1 MPETFQGLRC
11 PICRQTIL
19 VPPGEGGS
27 PALCPICQAPLVGD
41 EATTGSGTDSS
52 AEMTS
57 VSPALRPEI
66 SVAGFPSAPVPSPTA
81 APTFAPT
88 GTPIGGQSGP
98 APMMPTVAPAPV
110 RRPASAVATASPEA
124 LLGRT
129 LGGYKLK
136 AVLGRGGKGVVYEA
150 EDLALARP
158 AAVKVLAPQPGATE
172 AADRRRFLLEAR
184 SAARLDHPNIVS
196 VYGLGEEFGLIWIA
210 MALVR
215 GESAD
220 ARLKRQGP
228 FEPAEAT
235 RIAKMIARGLS
246 AAHLAGVIHRDVKP
260 ANVLIGEN
268 GEIKLADFGMAKIAD
283 SSGLTEDGKV
293 VGTCHYMSPEQCCD
307 EDLDFRTDI
316 YSLGATYYHLLTG
329 RPPYTGNSAVV
340 IARQHCE
347 APRPDPRALN
357 PELPAECAEVIIR
370 AMARRAADRYATA
383 AETAGALKRAEDALT
398 AGSVRGSDLFDP
410 EPARRTSE
418 TMVLDEQ
425 EIMAMLTSDGEG
437 DEGSSDG
444 LGRVRPLEVPPPR
457 SSSSA
462 VRLSPVAG
470 GGARPSSRAAKAL
483 PVEDVEEEDTASS
496 DDSAWLSLPAEITF
510 KLAYPDVERAREAL
524 GFLRSDIR
532 GLAQKVI
539 ARTILDGRPA
549 AVLDITLCLPGEQ
562 LLGVART
569 LACVEGRL
577 LGLRGPDRMVT
588 DWLKRQTN
596 ALRSPR
602 NGAAG

>member
-27 PALCPICQAPLVGD
+27 PALCPICQTPLVGAD
-41 EATTGSGTDSS
+41 AHAGSGADSS

-57 VSPALRPEI
+57 VSPALRPQT
-66 SVAGFPSAPVPSPTA
+66 SVSAFPAAPVASLNLP
-81 APTFAPT
+81 PT
-88 GTPIGGQSGP
+88 GTPAAGQSGR
-98 APMMPTVAPAPV
+98 APMMPTVAPTPV
-110 RRPASAVATASPEA
+110 RRPSSAVATAAEPEA

-172 AADRRRFLLEAR
+172 TADRRRFLLEAR

-268 GEIKLADFGMAKIAD
+268 GEVKLADFGMAKLAD

-307 EDLDFRTDI
+307 EELDFRTDL

-340 IARQHCE
+340 IARQHCD

-370 AMARRAADRYATA
+370 AMAKRAADRYATA
-383 AETAGALKRAEDALT
+383 AETAAALKRAEDALT
-398 AGSVRGSDLFDP
+398 AGTVRGSDLFDP

-462 VRLSPVAG
+462 VRPSPVAG
-470 GGARPSSRAAKAL
+470 GAARPSSRAAKAL
-483 PVEDVEEEDTASS
+483 PVEDVETEDAASS
-496 DDSAWLSLPAEITF
+496 DDDSAWLSLPAEITF
-510 KLAYPDVERAREAL
+510 KLAYPDVDRAREAL

-602 NGAAG
+602 TGAAS